1 LPAEDYKI
9 EIPEDAASKK
19 EEPILDAR
27 ASESEK
33 VNESL

>member
-1 LPAEDYKI
+1 LPAEDFKL

-19 EEPILDAR
+19 EEPILDAK

-33 VNESL
+33 VNASL